1 MIQRLHLELAC
12 KGYNSKYTD
21 TYFIRHGVCDILY
34 VDESITEESDIP
46 AFDSEIETTILIE
59 CSLAPRYFEKP

>member
-1 MIQRLHLELAC
+1 MHIQ
-12 KGYNSKYTD
+12 
-21 TYFIRHGVCDILY
+21 Y
-34 VDESITEESDIP
+34 VDEVRMLAKSITEESDIP